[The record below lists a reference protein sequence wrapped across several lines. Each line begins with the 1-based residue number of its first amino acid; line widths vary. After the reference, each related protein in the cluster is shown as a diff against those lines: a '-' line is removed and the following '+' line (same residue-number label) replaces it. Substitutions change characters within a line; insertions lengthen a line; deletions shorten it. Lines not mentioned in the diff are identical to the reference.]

1 MRNPTNPL
9 ILNLPIPAQRSDS
22 QRKLYALLAEPEAAR
37 APGVQLRNAADG
49 SEEVLIYDVIDPLW
63 GVSSAAFAEALG
75 RVKGSSVTIRV
86 NSPGGDVFEG
96 RAIANQIRAFRGTTK
111 AVVDGLAA
119 SAASTIALAASRVEM
134 ASGSFLMVHRS
145 WAFTMGNA
153 TDLTDLAALLTKID
167 DAIAADYAA
176 KAGVPAD
183 KALAW
188 MDAETWFTAAEAVD
202 AKLADAAID
211 VRAQQRAFNLAAF
224 ANAPAE
230 LLAPVATNDAEQTWA
245 ANMRRLRLLG

>member
-1 MRNPTNPL
+1 M
-9 ILNLPIPAQRSDS
+9 PADAPNSR
-22 QRKLYALLAEPEAAR
+22 RRLYSLLAEPEASR
-37 APGVQLRNAADG
+37 APGVQLRNTADG
-49 SEEVLIYDVIDPLW
+49 SDEVLIYDVIDPFW

-75 RVKGSSVTIRV
+75 RVKGSAVTIRV

-111 AVVDGLAA
+111 VIVDGLAA
-119 SAASTIALAASRVEM
+119 SAASTIALAANRVEM
-134 ASGSFLMVHRS
+134 ATGSFLMVHRS
-145 WAFTMGNA
+145 WAFAMGNA
-153 TDLTDLAALLTKID
+153 TDLADLSALLLKID

-176 KAGVPAD
+176 KAGVSQA
-183 KALAW
+183 KALDW

-230 LLAPVATNDAEQTWA
+230 LLAPVANHDAEQLWA
-245 ANMRRLRLLG
+245 ANMRRLRLVG